1 MTDTRDLTVAMGGH
15 LGVESEP
22 GKRSRFWIDLP
33 RSNVKAAPED
43 AQITEI
49 SSNAPSATS
58 FAHLGRVLVAEDNLG
73 NQRLIQRILKLW
85 GVEIDIASDGQ
96 EAIAM

>member
-1 MTDTRDLTVAMGGH
+1 MTDTRDLTVAMGGY
-15 LGVESEP
+15 LGVEIEP